1 MTITVRKA
9 ETQDTKILSVLATEV
24 WLDTYAKDGILKAYA
39 DHLLTRY
46 SPAAFRRYLECSA
59 TEVLVSCDADLI
71 LGYAKLTSGS
81 SNVEQRFGP
90 AEVATLYVR
99 RHHARRGI
107 GGRLLSEAL
116 RLATEAGH
124 KSVYVSVYRE
134 NHAALAF
141 YQAWGF
147 REIGTK
153 VAQLSNSEVELCIL
167 SVSTDRTC
175 R

>member
-9 ETQDTKILSVLATEV
+9 ETRDTKIISVLATEV

-39 DHLLTRY
+39 DHLVKHY
-46 SPAAFRRYLECSA
+46 SPAAFRRSLECSA
-59 TEVLVSCDADLI
+59 TELLVSCNADLI

-81 SNVEQRFGP
+81 AKVEQRFGP

-116 RLATEAGH
+116 RLAAQAGH

-134 NHAALAF
+134 NYAALAF

-153 VAQLSNSEVELCIL
+153 VAQFSDTEVELCVL
-167 SVSTDRTC
+167 STSADRTW
-175 R
+175 